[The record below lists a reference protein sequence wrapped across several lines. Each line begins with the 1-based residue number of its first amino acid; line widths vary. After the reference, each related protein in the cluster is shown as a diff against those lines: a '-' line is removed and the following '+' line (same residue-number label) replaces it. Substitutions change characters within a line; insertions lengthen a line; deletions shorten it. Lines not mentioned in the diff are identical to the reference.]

1 MVGRPDELSLQRQL
15 KRLSDCN
22 HLDIQLHLTMHEPVF
37 QKRME
42 TDTIELFVETE
53 INVDFAKLVDYIEAG
68 LLYTDSSQL
77 FNQGRLFLDSLVGV
91 FDFEREYR
99 KVRSAI
105 KTDSH
110 RSFPLK
116 VNNLKEI
123 LIGKIVEFALFAPVC
138 SLRLADETIE
148 AVFEKGSK
156 TASQYFR
163 IGYCRKTARLALI
176 LVSNFAFRFLVITHR

>member
-1 MVGRPDELSLQRQL
+1 MVCRPDELSLQRQL

-42 TDTIELFVETE
+42 TDTIELFVEAE
-53 INVDFAKLVDYIEAG
+53 INIDFAKLVDDIKAG
-68 LLYTDSSQL
+68 LLYPDSSQL
-77 FNQGRLFLDSLVGV
+77 LNQSGLFLDSFFGV
-91 FDFEREYR
+91 FDFDREHR
-99 KVRSAI
+99 QMRAAI

-110 RSFPLK
+110 RSLPLK
-116 VNNLKEI
+116 VDNLEEI
-123 LIGKIVEFALFAPVC
+123 LIGKIVEFALFTPVC